1 MVKVTCP
8 RCGEQGYYETHS
20 VAGRRY
26 LYVVHGT
33 GKKRRKCYIGPV
45 DSYVHADML
54 LTLGLTNVKDIDYL
68 EVAVNALE
76 RLIADVKMLE
86 AKENGREEALE
97 KLKIAEKRLTGY
109 IEEIRRLREEI
120 EEEVKR
126 EEELE
131 VTHKFV

>member
-8 RCGEQGYYETHS
+8 RCGEQGYTETHS

-26 LYVVHGT
+26 LYIVHGT

-45 DSYVHADML
+45 EEYVHADML
-54 LTLGLTNVKDIDYL
+54 LTLGLRNIQDIDYL
-68 EVAVNALE
+68 EVALNALE
-76 RLIADVKMLE
+76 RLIAHVSELRLEQGGKM
-86 AKENGREEALE
+86 EALE
-97 KLKIAEKRLTGY
+97 KLKIAEKRLTEY
-109 IEEIRRLREEI
+109 IEEIEKLRGEI
-120 EEEVKR
+120 EEEVEK